1 MQVPI
6 LANWL
11 SIVISEF
18 IGLREAPGLETDGL
32 DKRDPGC
39 EATNVRVEHLIFH
52 FQGLILVLGGVL
64 QYITYD
70 EHKFFQRIV
79 CKD

>member
-18 IGLREAPGLETDGL
+18 IRLREAPGLETDGL
-32 DKRDPGC
+32 DETDPGG
-39 EATNVRVEHLIFH
+39 EAANVRVEHLILH
-52 FQGLILVLGGVL
+52 F
-64 QYITYD
+64 
-70 EHKFFQRIV
+70 
-79 CKD
+79 